1 MRPYSV
7 DFRQKIIDVWKKEKI
22 SIRGLAQRF
31 DVAKSFI
38 QKLLKQHKETG
49 DIRPRPQGGSPPTK
63 LNSEQLIILIEIIE
77 ANNDATLEELSD
89 LLYEKTQVKVSRAT
103 LGRLTQK
110 LNYSFKKKTLHAAE
124 KESDRVQQKRVEY
137 WSEVREIEASKL
149 IFIDES
155 GVNLALLRLYARAL
169 IGRRA
174 RGRKPQKRGRNISII
189 SAISLEK
196 VVASVNI
203 YGAVDAVTFEGF
215 ILKEVLPKIK
225 EGDCLIMDNAK
236 IHLGEMVRE
245 IIEQEKARLIY
256 LPPYSPE
263 FSPIENFWSKVKATL
278 RKLKARTYKDLIEGI
293 ELAMLEVTQKDI
305 RNWFTHCCYCTS

>member
-1 MRPYSV
+1 MVVKNVKTILKLYL
-7 DFRQKIIDVWKKEKI
+7 QIY
-22 SIRGLAQRF
+22 Q
-31 DVAKSFI
+31 FI
-38 QKLLKQHKETG
+38 H
-49 DIRPRPQGGSPPTK
+49 
-63 LNSEQLIILIEIIE
+63 IILLI
-77 ANNDATLEELSD
+77 
-89 LLYEKTQVKVSRAT
+89 
-103 LGRLTQK
+103 
-110 LNYSFKKKTLHAAE
+110 FLHL
-124 KESDRVQQKRVEY
+124 KC
-137 WSEVREIEASKL
+137 IKL

-169 IGRRA
+169 IVQISRR
-174 RGRKPQKRGRNISII
+174 RKPQKRGRNISII

-225 EGDCLIMDNAK
+225 EGDCLIMDKAK

>member
-38 QKLLKQHKETG
+38 QKLLKQYKETG

-110 LNYSFKKKTLHAAE
+110 LNYSFKKKHYTRRKKKVTGYSKKEWNTGLKCE
-124 KESDRVQQKRVEY
+124 K
-137 WSEVREIEASKL
+137 
-149 IFIDES
+149 
-155 GVNLALLRLYARAL
+155 LALRYFLWFD
-169 IGRRA
+169 
-174 RGRKPQKRGRNISII
+174 RGS
-189 SAISLEK
+189 
-196 VVASVNI
+196 
-203 YGAVDAVTFEGF
+203 
-215 ILKEVLPKIK
+215 
-225 EGDCLIMDNAK
+225 
-236 IHLGEMVRE
+236 
-245 IIEQEKARLIY
+245 
-256 LPPYSPE
+256 
-263 FSPIENFWSKVKATL
+263 
-278 RKLKARTYKDLIEGI
+278 
-293 ELAMLEVTQKDI
+293 
-305 RNWFTHCCYCTS
+305 

>member
-77 ANNDATLEELSD
+77 SNNDATLEELSD

-110 LNYSFKKKTLHAAE
+110 LNYSFKKKHYTRRKKKVTGCSK
-124 KESDRVQQKRVEY
+124 KECNTGPKFG
-137 WSEVREIEASKL
+137 KL
-149 IFIDES
+149 RHQ
-155 GVNLALLRLYARAL
+155 N
-169 IGRRA
+169 
-174 RGRKPQKRGRNISII
+174 
-189 SAISLEK
+189 
-196 VVASVNI
+196 
-203 YGAVDAVTFEGF
+203 
-215 ILKEVLPKIK
+215 
-225 EGDCLIMDNAK
+225 
-236 IHLGEMVRE
+236 
-245 IIEQEKARLIY
+245 
-256 LPPYSPE
+256 
-263 FSPIENFWSKVKATL
+263 
-278 RKLKARTYKDLIEGI
+278 
-293 ELAMLEVTQKDI
+293 
-305 RNWFTHCCYCTS
+305 